1 MAATTTAGTA
11 AASAAASSAAA
22 TAATT
27 AGTAIPAATTAGIVV
42 PAAATTAWNTG
53 MAAGSAAATTA
64 GAAGT
69 ATTGYTLS
77 SLLGDVL
84 TGASAVSSIMGGIQT
99 YHQMKASARQSELQ
113 AGQEKLKATQQSN
126 LIRENMLKEVASA
139 NAMFG
144 ARGILSAGSPEQVIR
159 ESANQANQ
167 DISITQANGR
177 LAYLQ
182 HKAQANEYKQGAA
195 YSLLNGVG
203 NAAFTVSN
211 SKTMNRILN
220 K

>member
-11 AASAAASSAAA
+11 GASAAASSAAA

-27 AGTAIPAATTAGIVV
+27 AGTAATTAG
-42 PAAATTAWNTG
+42 TAG
-53 MAAGSAAATTA
+53 AAGTAAATTA
-64 GAAGT
+64 GAAGA
-69 ATTGYTLS
+69 ATTG

-84 TGASAVSSIMGGIQT
+84 TGASAISSIMGGIQS

-126 LIRENMLKEVASA
+126 LIRENMLKEIASA

-144 ARGILSAGSPEQVIR
+144 ARGILSTGSPEQVIR

-167 DISITQANGR
+167 DISMAQANGR

-182 HKAQANEYKQGAA
+182 HKAQANEYKQGAP

>member
-27 AGTAIPAATTAGIVV
+27 AGTAATAATAAG
-42 PAAATTAWNTG
+42 
-53 MAAGSAAATTA
+53 AAGSAAATTA

-126 LIRENMLKEVASA
+126 LIREKMLKEVASA

-167 DISITQANGR
+167 DISMAQANGR